1 MRGAELLITLQLL
14 FSVASAAA
22 ADSPGIPDTPAQ
34 TYRLAT
40 ISVVRDTPDGHIDDI
55 WNQGTLFTARPD
67 ANHWLRVSGHF
78 PHGKWQPLAHPVW
91 VFDYYARDISAQP
104 ARSQHPD
111 HDRFIVIDK
120 KHFLLK
126 VLDDTNHGAKVVYK
140 TKVALG
146 IDGCKPETK
155 GGRCYYT
162 EPGSYHVRW
171 KVHDPHGIEWCIPKS
186 MDEEYKS
193 DVRAGRRCFR
203 GPLGRYALNIGK
215 TYAIHGTD
223 RPDLLGRR
231 VSHGCIRVANSA
243 MRVIY
248 QLMDVGDK
256 VKIIR

>member
-1 MRGAELLITLQLL
+1 MRGAKLLITVQLL
-14 FSVASAAA
+14 FCGASAAA
-22 ADSPGIPDTPAQ
+22 GSPGLPDTPAQ
-34 TYRLAT
+34 TYKLAT
-40 ISVVRDTPDGHIDDI
+40 IAVVRDTPEGHIDDI
-55 WNQGTLFTARPD
+55 WSEGTLFTGRAG

-78 PHGKWQPLAHPVW
+78 PHGKWRPLPHPVW
-91 VFDYYARDISAQP
+91 ILDYYAQDISAQP
-104 ARSQHPD
+104 ARSRHPG

-126 VLDDTNHGAKVVYK
+126 VLDDTKRGDKVVYK

-162 EPGSYHVRW
+162 EPGNYHVRW

-193 DVRAGRRCFR
+193 DIRAGRRCFR

-223 RPDLLGRR
+223 RPDMLGRR

-248 QLMDVGDK
+248 KLMDVGDK